1 MPTPQ
6 SKPCAGISWRCLEG
20 RPILEGVTSSSCQR
34 ATRSKSSS
42 SMRCSNCSGCE
53 YKKSE
58 FVSESVINLSI
69 IQAFFKKQ
77 RAVYAFLRLN
87 ELTEAGAVAGRMT
100 NDPARRERMTKE
112 ARNPKSE

>member
-87 ELTEAGAVAGRMT
+87 GLNRLNEE
-100 NDPARRERMTKE
+100 REICASR
-112 ARNPKSE
+112 ANSEG

>member
-42 SMRCSNCSGCE
+42 SMRCSNCGGCE

-77 RAVYAFLRLN
+77 RTVYAFLRLN
-87 ELTEAGAVAGRMT
+87 ELNEENRFCERTKIFATA
-100 NDPARRERMTKE
+100 ARTFVIVVRIRE
-112 ARNPKSE
+112 